1 MKEEQLTSIEIPIIK
16 DQKLNLP
23 PLKNNP
29 EENLLKNEKI
39 IKDLPSWNIEPPLEI
54 KRGQ

>member
-1 MKEEQLTSIEIPIIK
+1 MKEEQLTSIEMPIIK